1 MCHKLSVNLVR
12 GLIGC
17 VLLVWTGFASAYVF
31 SFSGA
36 GQVPTAISP
45 SARVVVLT
53 WESTEQLLELG
64 ITPIAVADRDD
75 YQLWVGKPQ
84 IPAGV
89 INVGSRTEPNL
100 GLLAELK
107 PDLII
112 IGPSLQSQQEAL
124 ARIAPTLTIEAY
136 SASQNNPA
144 VAREIYLRLAHIFG
158 RDTYA
163 QQRISQLDQQ
173 FDAWRVALQA
183 HFARHL
189 PKICLVR
196 FNSPTV
202 FNIYGENSIPYD
214 VMTRLGFASACPVPA
229 SATPWGTIQRQTLEL
244 ANLQQG
250 ILFYF
255 EPFAQK
261 QRLFSSTLWQHFP
274 LVQQQHVVALPSTW
288 TFGGEFSKGYI
299 AQVLTQALLSVPVD
313 AH

>member
-1 MCHKLSVNLVR
+1 MRRMIAVNLAR

-17 VLLVWTGFASAYVF
+17 VMLCWTGLASAYLF
-31 SFSGA
+31 SFSGS
-36 GQVPTAISP
+36 GQPTVKP

-75 YQLWVGKPQ
+75 YRIWVGKPQ
-84 IPAGV
+84 IPADV

-112 IGPSLQSQQEAL
+112 MGPSLQSQQPAL

-136 SASQNNPA
+136 SAAQNNPA
-144 VAREIYLRLAHIFG
+144 VAREIFLRLAHVFG

-163 QQRISQLDQQ
+163 QQRILQLDQQ

-183 HFARHL
+183 HFRGHL

-202 FNIYGENSIPYD
+202 FNIYGENSMPYD

-229 SATPWGTIQRQTLEL
+229 SATPWGTIQRRTLEL
-244 ANLQQG
+244 ASLQQG
-250 ILFYF
+250 ILVYF

-261 QRLFSSTLWQHFP
+261 ERLFTSPFWQHFP
-274 LVQQQHVVALPSTW
+274 LVRQGHVVALPSTW

-299 AQVLTQALLSVPVD
+299 AEALTQALLSLPAD
-313 AH
+313 AY